1 LYFLGKNTIIY
12 SIVVLK
18 QKSVKGDELMQ
29 LEKVKSTFKPIVEAS
44 KGAFSK
50 VKNLKFNLKGLK
62 LEKINLNLNIK
73 QLKQLDFNKLSRK
86 ITNKK
91 RFAFTVGSILLA
103 LILVMSVYF
112 SGVAY
117 AVSIDGSELGMVRNK
132 KQVEDLLL
140 QVKEEYKNENNAEIS
155 IGSQITYAKTRASSK
170 ELIGGAPL
178 EQAIRDEV
186 VFTIQSFSISAN
198 DNSIAAFKTKEE
210 ADQVLE
216 TIKSAY
222 VKEENKASYKEIT
235 FAEKVEVKQEFN
247 EKGKIMGAE
256 EAANFILKG
265 TDEVKIHKVVSG
277 ESIWGISRKYN
288 ISVDNLQ
295 KANPKLDPNKIKIGQ
310 ELNLVVPKPLVSV
323 KTTELVNY
331 KENIPFE
338 QKVEFSSSLY
348 KDQTNTKVKG
358 VYGERDIVAEVVKI
372 NGIEDSR
379 NVVSEKVIKEPK
391 TQVVVK
397 GTKEVPAKK
406 GTGTFKMP
414 TRGSLSSRFGT
425 RWGRAHEGIDLAAP
439 IGTAVNA
446 ADGGVVIWVGTNS
459 SYGKLIKVDHG
470 GGYVTYYGHLSKYF
484 VEKGDK
490 VYKGQ
495 KIAAVGNTGR
505 STGPH
510 LHFEIRKNGTPVNP
524 LKYVN

>member
-1 LYFLGKNTIIY
+1 
-12 SIVVLK
+12 
-18 QKSVKGDELMQ
+18 MQ
-29 LEKVKSTFKPIVEAS
+29 LEKVKSAIKPIVDAS

-50 VKNLKFNLKGLK
+50 VKKFKLKDLK
-62 LEKINLNLNIK
+62 LKKINLNIK
-73 QLKQLDFNKLSRK
+73 QLKQLDFNKLSKK
-86 ITNKK
+86 IVNKK
-91 RFAFTVGSILLA
+91 RFAITVSTILLA
-103 LILVMSVYF
+103 SILIMYVYF

-117 AVSIDGSELGMVRNK
+117 AVSINGNEMGKVRSK
-132 KQVEDLLL
+132 DKVEDLLL
-140 QVKEEYKNENNAEIS
+140 QVKEEYKKQNNAEIS
-155 IGSQITYAKTRASSK
+155 LGSQITYTKTRASNS
-170 ELIGGAPL
+170 ELIKSASL
-178 EQAIRDEV
+178 EKIIRDEV
-186 VFTIQSFSISAN
+186 VYTIQSFSISAN

-210 ADQVLE
+210 ADKVLE
-216 TIKSAY
+216 KIKEAY
-222 VKEENKASYKEIT
+222 VNVADKANYKEIT

-247 EKGKIMGAE
+247 EKGKIMEAE

-265 TDEVKIHKVVSG
+265 TDEVKIHKVQSG

-295 KANPKLDPNKIKIGQ
+295 KANPKLDPNKIKINQ

-323 KTTELVNY
+323 KTTEVAKY

-348 KDQTNTKVKG
+348 KDQTSIKVKG

-379 NVVSEKVIKEPK
+379 NVISEKVTKEPK

-397 GTKEVPAKK
+397 GTKEIPAKK

-414 TRGSLSSRFGT
+414 TRGSLTSRFGT
-425 RWGRAHEGIDLAAP
+425 RWGSMHEGIDLAAP

-446 ADGGVVIWVGTNS
+446 ADGGVVTWAGSRGSFGN
-459 SYGKLIKVDHG
+459 LIMVDHG
-470 GGYVTYYGHLSKYF
+470 GGYVTYYGHLSKFF
-484 VEKGDK
+484 VSKGDK

-510 LHFEIRKNGTPVNP
+510 LHFEIRKNGSPVNP
-524 LKYVN
+524 LKYVK

>member
-1 LYFLGKNTIIY
+1 
-12 SIVVLK
+12 
-18 QKSVKGDELMQ
+18 MQ
-29 LEKVKSTFKPIVEAS
+29 LEKVKNTFKPIIDAS

-50 VKNLKFNLKGLK
+50 VKKLKFNLKDLK
-62 LEKINLNLNIK
+62 LKKVNLNIK
-73 QLKQLDFNKLSRK
+73 QLKQLDFNKLSKK
-86 ITNKK
+86 IINKK
-91 RFAFTVGSILLA
+91 RFAFTVSSILLA
-103 LILVMSVYF
+103 SILIMYVYF
-112 SGVAY
+112 SGIAY
-117 AVSIDGSELGMVRNK
+117 SVSINGNEFGKVRNK

-140 QVKEEYKNENNAEIS
+140 QVKAEYKKQHSAEIGL
-155 IGSQITYAKTRASSK
+155 GSQIAYTKTRASNK
-170 ELIGGAPL
+170 ELIQSVPL
-178 EQAIRDEV
+178 EQIIRDKV
-186 VFTIQSFSISAN
+186 IYTIQSFSISAN
-198 DNSIAAFKTKEE
+198 DKSIAAFKTKEE

-216 TIKSAY
+216 QVKAAY
-222 VKEENKASYKEIT
+222 VKEEDKANYKEIT

-256 EAANFILKG
+256 EAASFILKG
-265 TDEVKIHKVVSG
+265 TNEIKIHKVQSG
-277 ESIWGISRKYN
+277 ESIWGISRKYK
-288 ISVDNLQ
+288 ISIEDLQ
-295 KANPKLDPNKIKIGQ
+295 QANPTIDPNKIKIDQ
-310 ELNLVVPKPLVSV
+310 EISLLVPKPLVSV
-323 KTTELVNY
+323 KTTEVAQY

-338 QKVEFSSSLY
+338 QKGESSSSLY
-348 KDQTNTKVKG
+348 KDQTSVRVKG
-358 VYGERDIVAEVVKI
+358 EYGERDIVAEIVKI

-391 TQVVVK
+391 TQIVVK
-397 GTKEVPAKK
+397 GTKEVPPKK

-446 ADGGVVIWVGTNS
+446 ADGGVVIWVGTNG
-459 SYGKLIKVDHG
+459 SYGKLVKVDHG

-510 LHFEIRKNGTPVNP
+510 LHFEIRKNGNPVNP
-524 LKYVN
+524 LNYVK

>member
-1 LYFLGKNTIIY
+1 
-12 SIVVLK
+12 
-18 QKSVKGDELMQ
+18 MQ
-29 LEKVKSTFKPIVEAS
+29 LEKVKSAFKPVVDAS

-50 VKNLKFNLKGLK
+50 VKKFNLKNLK
-62 LEKINLNLNIK
+62 LKKVNLNIK

-86 ITNKK
+86 IINKK
-91 RFAFTVGSILLA
+91 RFAITVSSMLLA
-103 LILVMSVYF
+103 FILIMYVYF

-117 AVSIDGSELGMVRNK
+117 SVSINGSESGKVRSK
-132 KQVEDLLL
+132 KQVEGLLL
-140 QVKEEYKNENNAEIS
+140 QVQEEYKKQNGAEIS
-155 IGSQITYAKTRASSK
+155 IGSEITYTKTRASKK
-170 ELIGGAPL
+170 ELIESAAL
-178 EQAIRDEV
+178 EQIIRDEV
-186 VFTIQSFSISAN
+186 VYTIQSFSISAN
-198 DNSIAAFKTKEE
+198 DNSIAAFKTKAE
-210 ADQVLE
+210 ADEVLE
-216 TIKSAY
+216 KVKNAY
-222 VKEENKASYKEIT
+222 VKEADKANYKEIT

-256 EAANFILKG
+256 EAASFILKG
-265 TDEVKIHKVVSG
+265 TDETKIHKVQSG

-288 ISVDNLQ
+288 ISVEDLQ
-295 KANPKLDPNKIKIGQ
+295 KANPKLDPNKIKIDQ

-323 KTTELVNY
+323 KTTEVAKY

-348 KDQTNTKVKG
+348 KDQTSIKVKG

-372 NGIEDSR
+372 NGVEDKR
-379 NVVSEKVIKEPK
+379 TVVSEKITKQPK

-446 ADGGVVIWVGTNS
+446 ADGGVVISVGTNGA
-459 SYGKLIKVDHG
+459 YGKLVKIDHG
-470 GGYVTYYGHLSKYF
+470 GGYVTYYGHLSKFF
-484 VEKGDK
+484 VKQGDK

-524 LKYVN
+524 LKYVK

>member
-1 LYFLGKNTIIY
+1 
-12 SIVVLK
+12 
-18 QKSVKGDELMQ
+18 MQ
-29 LEKVKSTFKPIVEAS
+29 LEKVKSAFKPIIEAS

-50 VKNLKFNLKGLK
+50 VKKINLSGLK
-62 LEKINLNLNIK
+62 LKNVNLNLK
-73 QLKQLDFNKLSRK
+73 QLKQLDFNKLSKK
-86 ITNKK
+86 IVNKK
-91 RFAFTVGSILLA
+91 RFAITVSSTVLAIIL
-103 LILVMSVYF
+103 IMYVYF
-112 SGVAY
+112 SGIAY
-117 AVSIDGSELGMVRNK
+117 SVSINGNEEGKVRSK

-140 QVKEEYKNENNAEIS
+140 QVKEEYKQQNGAEIS
-155 IGSQITYAKTRASSK
+155 IGSQIAYTKTRASKK
-170 ELIGGAPL
+170 ELLGSASL
-178 EQAIRDEV
+178 EQIIREEV
-186 VFTIQSFSISAN
+186 IYTIQSFSISAN

-210 ADQVLE
+210 AESVLA
-216 TIKSAY
+216 KVKDAY
-222 VKEENKASYKEIT
+222 VKEADKANYKEIT

-265 TDEVKIHKVVSG
+265 TDEMKIHKVQSG

-288 ISVDNLQ
+288 ISVENLQ
-295 KANPKLDPNKIKIGQ
+295 KANPKLDPNKIKIDQ
-310 ELNLVVPKPLVSV
+310 EINLVVPKPLVSV
-323 KTTELVNY
+323 KTTEVAKY

-348 KDQTNTKVKG
+348 KDQTNIKVKG
-358 VYGERDIVAEVVKI
+358 AYGERDIVAEVVKI
-372 NGIEDSR
+372 NGIEDSKT
-379 NVVSEKVIKEPK
+379 VISEKVTKEPK

-397 GTKEVPAKK
+397 GTKEIPAKK

-439 IGTAVNA
+439 IGTSVNA
-446 ADGGVVIWVGTNS
+446 ADGGVVISVGTNGA
-459 SYGKLIKVDHG
+459 YGKLIKIDHG
-470 GGYVTYYGHLSKYF
+470 GGYVTYYGHLSKFF
-484 VEKGDK
+484 VSKGDK

-524 LKYVN
+524 LKYVK

>member
-1 LYFLGKNTIIY
+1 
-12 SIVVLK
+12 
-18 QKSVKGDELMQ
+18 MQ
-29 LEKVKSTFKPIVEAS
+29 LEKVKSAFKPMVDAS

-50 VKNLKFNLKGLK
+50 VKKFNLRDLK
-62 LEKINLNLNIK
+62 FKKVNFNIK
-73 QLKQLDFNKLSRK
+73 QFKQLDFNRLSRK
-86 ITNKK
+86 IINKK
-91 RFAFTVGSILLA
+91 RFAITVSASLLA
-103 LILVMSVYF
+103 LVLIVYVFF
-112 SGVAY
+112 SGIAY
-117 AVSIDGSELGMVRNK
+117 SFSINGNELGKVRNK

-140 QVKEEYKNENNAEIS
+140 QVKEEYKKAQGAEIS
-155 IGSQITYAKTRASSK
+155 TGSQITYTKTRASKK
-170 ELIGGAPL
+170 ELIQSTDL
-178 EQAIRDEV
+178 EQIIREEV
-186 VFTIQSFSISAN
+186 IYTIQSFSISAN
-198 DNSIAAFKTKEE
+198 DSSIAAFKTKAE
-210 ADQVLE
+210 ADGVLE
-216 TIKSAY
+216 QIKAAY
-222 VKEENKASYKEIT
+222 VKEEDKAKYKEIT

-247 EKGKIMGAE
+247 EAGKIMGAE

-265 TDEVKIHKVVSG
+265 TDEVKIHKVQAG

-295 KANPKLDPNKIKIGQ
+295 KANPKLDPNKIKIDQ

-323 KTTELVNY
+323 KTIEVAEY
-331 KENIPFE
+331 KEDIPFE

-348 KDQTNTKVKG
+348 KDQSSVKIKG
-358 VYGERDIVAEVVKI
+358 AYGKRDIIAEIVKI

-379 NVVSEKVIKEPK
+379 SVISEKITQEPK
-391 TQVVVK
+391 TQIVVK
-397 GTKEVPAKK
+397 GTKEAPPKK

-425 RWGRAHEGIDLAAP
+425 RWGSAHEGIDLAAP

-446 ADGGVVIWVGTNS
+446 ADGGVVTWVGARGG
-459 SYGKLIKVDHG
+459 YGKLIMIDHG
-470 GGYVTYYGHLSKYF
+470 AGYVTYYGHLSKF
-484 VEKGDK
+484 LVSKGDK

>member
-1 LYFLGKNTIIY
+1 
-12 SIVVLK
+12 
-18 QKSVKGDELMQ
+18 MQ
-29 LEKVKSTFKPIVEAS
+29 LEKVKNTFKPIVDAS

-50 VKNLKFNLKGLK
+50 VKKLKFNLKDLK
-62 LEKINLNLNIK
+62 LKKVNLNIK
-73 QLKQLDFNKLSRK
+73 QLKQLDFNKLSKK
-86 ITNKK
+86 IINKK
-91 RFAFTVGSILLA
+91 RFAFTVSSILLA
-103 LILVMSVYF
+103 SILIMYVYF
-112 SGVAY
+112 SGIAY
-117 AVSIDGSELGMVRNK
+117 AVSINGNELGKVRNK

-140 QVKEEYKNENNAEIS
+140 QVKGEYKIQHGTEIGL
-155 IGSQITYAKTRASSK
+155 GSEIAYTKTRASSK
-170 ELIGGAPL
+170 QLIQSAPL
-178 EQAIRDEV
+178 EQIIRDEV
-186 VFTIQSFSISAN
+186 IYTIQSFSISAN
-198 DNSIAAFKTKEE
+198 DSFIAAFKTKEE

-216 TIKSAY
+216 QVKAAY
-222 VKEENKASYKEIT
+222 VKVEDKANYKEIT

-247 EKGKIMGAE
+247 EKGKILGAE

-265 TDEVKIHKVVSG
+265 TDEVKIHKVQSG

-295 KANPKLDPNKIKIGQ
+295 KANPKLDPNKIKIDQ
-310 ELNLVVPKPLVSV
+310 ELNLIVPKPLVSV
-323 KTTELVNY
+323 KTTEVAKY
-331 KENIPFE
+331 KENVPFE

-348 KDQTNTKVKG
+348 TDQTNVKVKG
-358 VYGERDIVAEVVKI
+358 VYGERDIVAEIVKI

-379 NVVSEKVIKEPK
+379 AVVSENITKEPK

-397 GTKEVPAKK
+397 GTKVIPPKK

-446 ADGGVVIWVGTNS
+446 ADGGVVIWVGTNG
-459 SYGKLIKVDHG
+459 SYGKLVKIDHG

-524 LKYVN
+524 LNYVK